1 MAALAELIGTSPGI
15 AAVREQ
21 VQRLARQVSSRRQPP
36 ILIEGET
43 GTGKGLVARLIHAS
57 GPRAARPFVDVNCA
71 AIPETLIEAELFGY
85 ERGAFTDARQAK
97 PGLFQLAHGG
107 TIFLDEIGLLPD
119 SVQAKLLKVIEE
131 RAVRRLGGTRGEP
144 VDFAIVSATNE
155 DLETAVRER
164 RFRADLYHRL
174 AVLRLALPAL
184 RERGDDVLIL
194 ADHYLAAV
202 SQDYGLPP
210 HAFAPDARLA
220 LQRYPWPGNVR
231 ELRNVI
237 ERAALI
243 AESPRITAVML
254 ALREVVPSPGA
265 EPARAAPP
273 SVVEAVPPS
282 PLPARPV
289 AAAPAGAERAA
300 LEEALRETDWNISQA
315 AARLGITRNTIRYR
329 IEKYGLQPDTAS
341 PRRGRS
347 RPEPVAASPDL
358 VAPVGSTVPP
368 PLEVVPPQPVA
379 PAPEPAEAPEPV
391 AAIPH
396 PETRRLTF
404 LRARFTARADAEMIT
419 AGRIDETLLDKVQM
433 FGGVLEPAGNG
444 DVVALFGLT
453 PVEDAPRRAANAAM
467 AMQREVA
474 REKTGVVTIVIH
486 VASIPIDRRG
496 EAVEADAD
504 AVRDTVRS
512 LGDVARDQA
521 RPGIFV
527 TEATAP
533 FLQRRFDLAA
543 VTPGLY
549 RLVGSE
555 RAAPGTGVGGRL
567 AAFVGRHQELQFL
580 AGRFAAVARGHG
592 EVVGISGAA
601 GLGKSRLL
609 LEFRQQ
615 LKGTPATFLGGHCVS
630 HGSAIAYLPVLEVV
644 RGALGI
650 SENDRPDQAEGEIR
664 AGLGELGLPA
674 EATPLLMHVLGLRE
688 GEGAVAALGPEA
700 AKARTFEAIRGVLLG
715 LSRRQPVVVT
725 IEDLHWIDRTS
736 EDLLASLADVVAGA
750 PVLLV
755 TTYRPGYQPAWM
767 GRSYA
772 TQIALQ
778 PLAPDE
784 GAQVVRSLLAEDVVE
799 DAVVQLILE
808 RAEGN
813 PFFLEELVR
822 EVRERGGGM
831 PSPTVPETVEAV
843 LLARLDRLPF
853 ADREL
858 LQAAAVIGRTVP
870 TFLLW
875 AVSNLSEEDLRSGLR
890 RLRGA
895 EFLYEEAGGEASH
908 VFAHVL
914 TQEVAYQSL
923 PAEDRC
929 RLHARIA
936 EFLEGLDPTRRA
948 ANLERLAHHCLHGQ
962 LWTKAANY
970 LRQAAQRALARSAY
984 RESAQRFEQALE
996 ALSHLPETQ
1005 ETLEQAIDVRFDLR
1019 NALQPLGEFDRI
1031 ARELRHAEGLAT
1043 ALGDAQRLGRAL
1055 AFLTDYWRLMGD
1067 SDRAMEAGR
1076 RALEIADAHRDVTL
1090 QVAARTWLGQ
1100 LAYAGADYAHAISLF
1115 RRNVDTLAGD
1125 LAMERLAMPQL
1136 PAVHSRTCLAWCL
1149 AELGEFPEAISR
1161 GEEAMHLA
1169 RSVNHPLSLAVAGA
1183 GLGTTLVRRG
1193 AFAEGI
1199 AVLEDALARCRAA
1212 NLPLWIPRLVSALGG
1227 AYVATGRAG
1236 AALPLVE
1243 AAVRQA
1249 QAMKL
1254 IRGLS
1259 LLVGVWGYASLLAGD
1274 RTAARDRA
1282 RLALDL
1288 AREHREPGYEA
1299 WVLRLQAEVALR
1311 SRPMLAAE
1319 AEASFHDALTR
1330 AHDLGM
1336 RPLVAHCHLGLAR
1349 LYRHRDRVDDA
1360 ERHRTEAASLYAA
1373 MGMQFWLPRCA
1384 PDQLASG

>member
-1 MAALAELIGTSPGI
+1 MAPLAELIGNSPGI

-43 GTGKGLVARLIHAS
+43 GTGKGLVARLIHTS

-97 PGLFQLAHGG
+97 PGLFQLAHNG

-119 SVQAKLLKVIEE
+119 AVQAKLLKVIEE

-144 VDFAIVSATNE
+144 VDIAIASATNE
-155 DLETAVRER
+155 DLEAAVRER

-174 AVLRLALPAL
+174 AVLRVALPAL
-184 RERGDDVLIL
+184 RDRGDDVLLL

-202 SQDYGLPP
+202 SQDYGLPA
-210 HAFAPDARLA
+210 HTFAPDARRA

-243 AESPRITAVML
+243 AESPRITAAML
-254 ALREVVPSPGA
+254 GLREVGPIQSAEPSP
-265 EPARAAPP
+265 AAPP
-273 SVVEAVPPS
+273 VGAGEAAPP
-282 PLPARPV
+282 PATPMRGAPV
-289 AAAPAGAERAA
+289 APASEERTAV
-300 LEEALRETDWNISQA
+300 EEALRETDWNISRA

-329 IEKYGLQPDTAS
+329 IEKFGLRPDTAP
-341 PRRGRS
+341 PRPGRT
-347 RPEPVAASPDL
+347 RPAPDPVAA
-358 VAPVGSTVPP
+358 
-368 PLEVVPPQPVA
+368 A
-379 PAPEPAEAPEPV
+379 PAGPELPPAREATAAVSVPVPTPDPV
-391 AAIPH
+391 AATSL
-396 PETRRLTF
+396 ETRRVTF
-404 LRARFTARADAEMIT
+404 LRARFTARSDAEMIT

-433 FGGVLEPAGNG
+433 FGGALEPVDGG
-444 DVVALFGLT
+444 DVVAVFGLT
-453 PVEDAPRRAANAAM
+453 PAEDAPRRAASAAM

-474 REKTGVVTIVIH
+474 RDRTGVVSIVIH
-486 VASIPIDRRG
+486 LVSIPIHRSGD
-496 EAVEADAD
+496 AVEADEG
-504 AVRDTVRS
+504 AVREVVGS
-512 LGDVARDQA
+512 LDGLAREHA

-527 TEATAP
+527 TDAMVP
-533 FLQRRFDLAA
+533 FLQRRFDLDA
-543 VTPGLY
+543 VTPALY
-549 RLVGSE
+549 RLVGAE
-555 RAAPGTGVGGRL
+555 RAGLGAGMGGRL
-567 AAFVGRHQELQFL
+567 ATFVGRQQELQFV
-580 AGRFAAVARGHG
+580 AARFAAVARGHG
-592 EVVGISGAA
+592 EVVGVSGAA

-609 LEFRQQ
+609 FEFRQQ
-615 LKGTPATFLGGHCVS
+615 VKGTSATFLEGHCVS
-630 HGSAIAYLPVLEVV
+630 YGGAIAYLPVLEVV

-650 SENDRPDQAEGEIR
+650 TESDRPVDAEQQVR
-664 AGLGELGLPA
+664 AAVDELDLPIADAGSLLMHALGLGDA
-674 EATPLLMHVLGLRE
+674 EAT
-688 GEGAVAALGPEA
+688 VAAIGPEA
-700 AKARTFEAIRGVLLG
+700 AKSRTFEVIRGLLLG
-715 LSRRQPVVVT
+715 LSRRQPLVIA

-736 EDLLASLADVVAGA
+736 EEFLVSLADVVAGT

-778 PLAPDE
+778 PLTPDD
-784 GAQVVRSLLAEDVVE
+784 GAQVVRSLFGDDAVE
-799 DAVVQLILE
+799 DAVVRLILQ

-822 EVRERGGGM
+822 EVREQGGRA
-831 PSPTVPETVEAV
+831 PSETVPETVEAV

-853 ADREL
+853 ADRQL

-875 AVSNLSEEDLRSGLR
+875 AVSDLSEDDLRSGLR

-895 EFLYEEAGGEASH
+895 EFLYENAVGEAAH

-923 PAEDRC
+923 PAEERC
-929 RLHARIA
+929 RLHARVA
-936 EFLEGLDPTRRA
+936 EFLERLDPARRA
-948 ANLERLAHHCLHGQ
+948 AHLERLADHCLHGQ
-962 LWTKAANY
+962 LWAKAVNY

-984 RESAQRFEQALE
+984 RESAQRFEGLLE
-996 ALSHLPETQ
+996 ALGRLPETRQ
-1005 ETLEQAIDVRFDLR
+1005 TLEQAIDVRFELR

-1031 ARELRHAEGLAT
+1031 ARELRHAETLAI

-1067 SDRAMEAGR
+1067 SDRATEAGR
-1076 RALEIADAHRDVTL
+1076 RALEIADAHGDVTL

-1100 LAYAGADYAHAISLF
+1100 LAYAAADYLHAISLF
-1115 RRNVDTLAGD
+1115 RRNVETLAGH
-1125 LAMERLAMPQL
+1125 LALERLGMPQL

-1161 GEEAMHLA
+1161 GEEAMQLA

-1183 GLGTTLVRRG
+1183 GLGTALVRRG
-1193 AFAEGI
+1193 AFAEAI
-1199 AVLEDALARCRAA
+1199 PVLEEALDRCRAA

-1227 AYVATGRAG
+1227 AYTATGRAG
-1236 AALPLVE
+1236 VAQPLLE

-1254 IRGLS
+1254 IRGQS
-1259 LLVGVWGYASLLAGD
+1259 LLVGIWSYANLLAGNC
-1274 RTAARDRA
+1274 TAARDHARRA
-1282 RLALDL
+1282 LEL

-1299 WVLRLQAEVALR
+1299 WILRFQAEVALR
-1311 SRPMLAAE
+1311 GRPMLAEE
-1319 AEASFHDALTR
+1319 AEARFHDALAR
-1330 AHDLGM
+1330 AQGLGM
-1336 RPLVAHCHLGLAR
+1336 RPLTAHCHLGLAR
-1349 LYRHRDRVDDA
+1349 LYRHRARPADA
-1360 ERHRTEAASLYAA
+1360 EHHRIEAASLYAA
-1373 MGMQFWLPRCA
+1373 LDMRFWLPQCA